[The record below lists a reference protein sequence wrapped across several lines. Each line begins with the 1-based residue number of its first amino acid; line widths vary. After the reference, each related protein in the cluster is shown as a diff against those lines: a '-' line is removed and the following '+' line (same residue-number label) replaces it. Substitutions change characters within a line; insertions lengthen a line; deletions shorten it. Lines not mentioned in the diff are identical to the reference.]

1 MGTHIRHHQ
10 EKGLFP
16 VPTAQKINCPGRNPV
31 CRMERLF
38 INPRSG
44 NPRIAFQ
51 TGIRNICLNS
61 FFLFQP
67 VKIIIC
73 DLLSF
78 IIGNRLP
85 PIRPQITIMQ
95 LYIMKSHQIAQR
107 VHVHFSYTLRIISGF
122 CQLSGHGMG
131 ISKRYPVLIPN
142 PAVFFLRKPCM
153 ESRSRSNTAGAGRIC
168 SVKQR
173 SPYCQRIQKRSFHIR
188 MPCYSH
194 TISTHLIRHNKNN
207 IWLLLFHNLPHVSGY
222 LHAPYILP
230 CHADIAVIQNQLT
243 EHGVCPGEPLSG
255 VICRI
260 IDIEALVHHV
270 LAGIG
275 IFHGVQ
281 DRQLFFLCLAGQTLD
296 RQSNMPDIG
305 LVCWLP
311 TPFAQLPS

>member
-1 MGTHIRHHQ
+1 MRTHIRHHQ

-51 TGIRNICLNS
+51 TGIRNIYLNS

-73 DLLSF
+73 DLLSH
-78 IIGNRLP
+78 NREPSP
-85 PIRPQITIMQ
+85 PIRPKITIAQ

-142 PAVFFLRKPCM
+142 PAVFFLRKP
-153 ESRSRSNTAGAGRIC
+153 
-168 SVKQR
+168 
-173 SPYCQRIQKRSFHIR
+173 
-188 MPCYSH
+188 
-194 TISTHLIRHNKNN
+194 
-207 IWLLLFHNLPHVSGY
+207 
-222 LHAPYILP
+222 
-230 CHADIAVIQNQLT
+230 QLY
-243 EHGVCPGEPLSG
+243 GEPLSQQYSWG
-255 VICRI
+255 KPNMLCQTVFPVPPAYPETEFSHP
-260 IDIEALVHHV
+260 DAL
-270 LAGIG
+270 
-275 IFHGVQ
+275 
-281 DRQLFFLCLAGQTLD
+281 LFPYNLHASD
-296 RQSNMPDIG
+296 
-305 LVCWLP
+305 
-311 TPFAQLPS
+311 PS